1 MSLYESILADLCAR
15 FVINSPQ
22 ESFQSWERLLFEVEL
37 AWWYYTDFLIPLH
50 PKQLHKNSLKDFTRG
65 IFAQCELLAPY
76 VHNVDAIYNTFL
88 SYKLTVPTFGCAL
101 IDPTR
106 SSVLLVKG
114 FGRNSSWGFPKGK
127 LSRNESEMDC
137 AVREV
142 LEETGFDASKLVSEQ
157 NALSIN
163 CNDRVIKLYLVFDVP
178 RDYAFA
184 AQCRGEVQ
192 SYQWFELQYLVST
205 NDGGFWM
212 VRQPVREISKW
223 LRAHPKSSGSKTPKK
238 KSDDSVGSAAP
249 LKNPGEKLA
258 QLAVALTAS
267 AGEQSRNARSK
278 SSPDLSAMDAG
289 PAKPQGFQTGLVGVE
304 FNRRNGD
311 TFGLHGKAASGFSVE
326 EMFQVNSSK
335 FGVNSEFDVNHYN
348 SSATPVSFRL
358 LSAGAAGVDA
368 PSPVANLHSQKKL
381 APPPTEAPIPTN
393 LLSKILRAGEGTLE
407 KAP

>member
-1 MSLYESILADLCAR
+1 M
-15 FVINSPQ
+15 
-22 ESFQSWERLLFEVEL
+22 FEVEL
-37 AWWYYTDFLIPLH
+37 AWWYYTDFIIPQH
-50 PKQLHKNSLKDFTRG
+50 PKQLHKNSLKEFTRG
-65 IFAQCELLAPY
+65 LFAQCDLLAPY
-76 VHNVDAIYNTFL
+76 VHNVDAIYSTFL
-88 SYKLTVPTFGCAL
+88 NYKLTVPTFGCAL

-142 LEETGFDASKLVSEQ
+142 LEETGFDASTLVSEQ

-163 CNDRVIKLYLVFDVP
+163 CNDRVVKLYLVFDVP
-178 RDYAFA
+178 RDYAFE

-192 SYQWFELQYLVST
+192 SYQWFDLQYLAST

-223 LRAHPKSSGSKTPKK
+223 LRAHPKISAQKTPKK
-238 KSDDSVGSAAP
+238 KGDDAAGGGAP
-249 LKNPGEKLA
+249 QKTPAEKLA
-258 QLAVALTAS
+258 ELAVALSAS
-267 AGEQSRNARSK
+267 AEDKPRSRSK
-278 SSPDLSAMDAG
+278 SSPNLSAMDSAA
-289 PAKPQGFQTGLVGVE
+289 AKPLQTVREGFQTGMVGVE

-311 TFGLHGKAASGFSVE
+311 TFGLQGKGGSGKGGSGFSVE
-326 EMFQVNSSK
+326 EMFQVNSAK

-348 SSATPVSFRL
+348 SSATPVSFRPL
-358 LSAGAAGVDA
+358 PSASSAVDI
-368 PSPVANLHSQKKL
+368 PSPAAPLHSQKKL
-381 APPPTEAPIPTN
+381 APPAAEAPQPTN
-393 LLSKILRAGEGTLE
+393 LLLKILRAGEGTLE